1 MEAGLVD
8 RQGAKVVVRDPTGET
23 FGDLL
28 HQVRRGAAEQQVSS
42 RLLAVRKDAEQR
54 KEIRLALH
62 FVDHDG
68 AGQTLQGSLR
78 FVQPGQAPRIFEVE
92 EMLGL
97 Q

>member
-1 MEAGLVD
+1 M
-8 RQGAKVVVRDPTGET
+8 VRDPTRET

-28 HQVRRGAAEQQVSS
+28 HPIRRGAAEQQVSNS
-42 RLLAVRKDAEQR
+42 LLVVRKDAEQW
-54 KEIRLALH
+54 KEIRFALH

-78 FVQPGQAPRIFEVE
+78 FVQSGEASRIFKVE

-97 Q
+97 E